1 MLVGLNGDIKMG
13 KVYLLMSV
21 DDLGNEKY
29 KIGITKR
36 KVITRLKELQTGN
49 SNVISVLNQFQTSNY
64 KHVEKWLHRKYSQ
77 QKTEAE
83 NEWFT
88 LTNEQVGNFIE
99 TCKEVD
105 KTVTFMRDNNPFFK

>member
-1 MLVGLNGDIKMG
+1 MG
-13 KVYLLMSV
+13 YIYLLLEV
-21 DDLGNEKY
+21 DKDGNERH

-36 KVITRLKELQTGN
+36 KVITRLKQLQTGN

-88 LTNEQVGNFIE
+88 LTNEQVSNFIE

-105 KTVTFMRDNNPFFK
+105 KTVTFMRENNPFFK

>member
-1 MLVGLNGDIKMG
+1 MG
-13 KVYLLMSV
+13 YVYLLLEV
-21 DDLGNEKY
+21 DKDGNERH
-29 KIGITKR
+29 KIGFSKNDPQKR
-36 KVITRLKELQTGN
+36 QKQIQTGN